1 MPSFVKVG
9 VLLLLVTGL
18 GPGCSPASHDEQ
30 QRLYIFGTLLDIE
43 LLDVDRTLAQKAFTE
58 LDHQFQGMHREWHAW
73 KPGGELYE
81 INRQIAAG
89 ISDIPVSIMLRPL
102 ILRSKQLYQV
112 SGGLFNPAMG
122 RLIDLWGFHQDVRPE
137 GHPPAEQAI
146 AELLQQ
152 RATMDDLNIEDGR
165 VIVHNST
172 VNLDFG
178 GFAKGYALNHARLML
193 QRMGVHH
200 AILNAG
206 GDLCAM
212 GQHHERPWHV
222 GIRHPQGD
230 GVLASLEVGDGECVM
245 TSGNYV
251 RYLEHEGVHYAHILD
266 PLSGQPVHG
275 IVSVTV
281 IDDDGGLADA
291 AATALT
297 VAGRDGWYE
306 VARKMG
312 LKYVMLVEDD
322 GTVYLNPGMA
332 RRTHYEGKVPE
343 NIVISQPL

>member
-1 MPSFVKVG
+1 MPSFTKLTW
-9 VLLLLVTGL
+9 LLLLVATIIACKSE
-18 GPGCSPASHDEQ
+18 PQSQQ
-30 QRLYIFGTLLDIE
+30 QRIYIFGTLLDIE
-43 LLDVDRTLAQKAFTE
+43 LVDVNRTLARRAFNE
-58 LDHQFQGMHREWHAW
+58 LDYLFQDMHREWHAW
-73 KPGGELYE
+73 KPGGELYK

-89 ISDIPVSIMLRPL
+89 ISDIPISIMLRPL
-102 ILRSKQLYQV
+102 VLRSKQLYQI
-112 SGGLFNPAMG
+112 SDGYFNPAMG
-122 RLIDLWGFHQDVRPE
+122 RLIDLWGFHQDDRPE
-137 GHPPAEQAI
+137 GGPPAEQAI
-146 AELLQQ
+146 ETLLQQ
-152 RATMDDLNIEDGR
+152 RATMEDLNIKDGHLT
-165 VIVHNST
+165 VSNST
-172 VNLDFG
+172 VNLDLG
-178 GFAKGYALNHARLML
+178 GFAKGYALNHARLVL
-193 QRMGVHH
+193 QRMGIQH

-222 GIRHPQGD
+222 GIRHPQGK
-230 GVLASLEVGDGECVM
+230 GVMASLDVGDGECVM

-266 PLSGQPVHG
+266 PRSGQPVHG

-281 IDDDGGLADA
+281 IDEDGGLADA

-297 VAGRDGWYE
+297 VAGRDGWYA
-306 VARKMG
+306 VARRMG

-332 RRTHYEGKVPE
+332 SRTHYEGKVPD